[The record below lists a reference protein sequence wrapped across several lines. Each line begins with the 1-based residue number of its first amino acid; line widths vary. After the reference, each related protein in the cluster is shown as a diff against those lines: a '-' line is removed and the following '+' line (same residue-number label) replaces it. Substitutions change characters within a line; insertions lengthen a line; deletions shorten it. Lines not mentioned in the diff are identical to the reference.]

1 MPSKTI
7 PSIITTLDQILQGKS
22 LLGNK
27 PGIKR
32 VTKIVD
38 MNPIPN
44 SRQLVVKGLS
54 QGTKLYTL
62 TMSIFDV
69 QYNNAYTKD
78 FPLTVK
84 LKNGTTIFAAQ
95 LPVSGTRVQVRCT
108 CPDFYF
114 RWWYWNNKNKV
125 LSGPP
130 MPPYVRKT
138 TNYPE
143 VNPLH
148 IPGACKHL
156 ISLTDRLIQSR
167 ILVK

>member
-1 MPSKTI
+1 MAT
-7 PSIITTLDQILQGKS
+7 PSITTTLDTLLQGKA

-44 SRQLVVKGLS
+44 SHQLVVKGLS
-54 QGTKLYTL
+54 QGTKLYQL
-62 TMSIFDV
+62 TMNIFGV
-69 QYNNAYTKD
+69 QYSKD
-78 FPLTVK
+78 MSSEFPLSVR
-84 LKNGTTIFAAQ
+84 LKNGTALFAAQ
-95 LPVSGTRVQVRCT
+95 IPVSSARVQVRCS
-108 CPDFYF
+108 CPDFYY

-125 LSGPP
+125 LTGPP

-138 TNYPE
+138 AHYPE

-148 IPGACKHL
+148 IPGACKHI
-156 ISLTDRLIQSR
+156 ISLTDRLIAAR